1 MLRAWRGRPQAY
13 RAVAEHE
20 TAAVLAGLALPV
32 LLLTSPDDFFHAS
45 FDRAQSLLP
54 DAPVAVTGSN
64 FQPTADPDGSRMRSC
79 RSLAPRWQVDRQMI
93 KCMQRRSRRDA
104 SC

>member
-64 FQPTADPDGSRMRSC
+64 FQPTADPDGVANAVVPFLGT
-79 RSLAPRWQVDRQMI
+79 SLA
-93 KCMQRRSRRDA
+93 S
-104 SC
+104 